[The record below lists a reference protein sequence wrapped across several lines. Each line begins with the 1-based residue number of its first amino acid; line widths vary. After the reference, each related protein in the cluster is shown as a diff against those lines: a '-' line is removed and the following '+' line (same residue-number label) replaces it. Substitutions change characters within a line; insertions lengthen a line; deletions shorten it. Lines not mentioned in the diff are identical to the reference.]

1 MRADFALGGFLRQC
15 KIPGMTTIFRT
26 TVEELDERFL
36 ASIKAAFRDG
46 AIEISVSE
54 ADETA
59 YLLGNP
65 TNRARLLQAVAEV
78 EAGVNV
84 VTPEQ
89 AMFQ

>member
-1 MRADFALGGFLRQC
+1 
-15 KIPGMTTIFRT
+15 MTTIFRT

-59 YLLGNP
+59 YLLSNP